1 MTTEARDYWNA
12 EAAAFDEEPDHGL
25 RDEAVREAWSHLLL
39 PLLPAVPALVADLG
53 CGTGTLS
60 LLLAQAGYDV
70 TGLDV
75 APLMVGAA
83 RTKARVA
90 EQEIGFVVGDASA
103 PALPP
108 GSFDVV
114 LARHVLWA
122 MPDPAAALGR
132 WLDLLRPDG
141 LLVLVEG
148 LWSTGGGLSASEVE
162 GLVGVRR
169 REVTVRM
176 LDDPRLWGRVIDDE
190 RFLVVSPR

>member
-1 MTTEARDYWNA
+1 MTNEARDYWNA

-25 RDEAVREAWSHLLL
+25 RDDDVREAWRDLLL
-39 PLLPAVPALVADLG
+39 PLMPSPPGLVADLG

-60 LLLAQAGYDV
+60 LLLAEAGHDV
-70 TGLDV
+70 AGLDV
-75 APLMVGAA
+75 APRMVEAA
-83 RTKARVA
+83 KSKARA
-90 EQEIGFVVGDASA
+90 AGRDITFVVGDASA

-132 WLDLLRPDG
+132 WLGLLRPEG

-148 LWSTGGGLSASEVE
+148 LWGTGAGLSASQVE
-162 GLVGVRR
+162 GLVAARR